1 MPPVSVA
8 KRSPKGSSSAKG
20 LSEVPASAKGLPA
33 KQQTLSKL
41 KKASSSGRKAAG
53 SRASTKLPPPRTQ
66 APAYTGLSDAA
77 KRCIDLVRYKLSSR
91 NPGIPLLPE
100 LLQLS
105 HYEDGIGL
113 GSFDS
118 STAKTMNGYFKTFKH
133 HDKHGETIDAGI
145 ISLVCDTL
153 GSFAANR
160 GRVPV
165 SQREGGQSGGV
176 FKLGSYGDLAPEEG
190 ARAREHIQR
199 AAAQRGSPQQRS
211 VVPAEGTRVRQGD
224 DSPQQRTPTTGSSA
238 CFTQAGV
245 KGAKASVLE
254 DYGRMWSEGLMCHA
268 K

>member
-53 SRASTKLPPPRTQ
+53 SRASTKLPPPRIQ

-77 KRCIDLVRYKLSSR
+77 KRCIELVRYKLPSR
-91 NPGIPLLPE
+91 NPDIPLLPE

-118 STAKTMNGYFKTFKH
+118 STAKTMNGCFKTFKH
-133 HDKHGETIDAGI
+133 HGKCGETINAGI

-176 FKLGSYGDLAPEEG
+176 FKLRIMRRLS
-190 ARAREHIQR
+190 ARRR
-199 AAAQRGSPQQRS
+199 R
-211 VVPAEGTRVRQGD
+211 EGT
-224 DSPQQRTPTTGSSA
+224 
-238 CFTQAGV
+238 
-245 KGAKASVLE
+245 
-254 DYGRMWSEGLMCHA
+254 
-268 K
+268 